1 MCHLRKG
8 DKIMKKINLLIAE
21 SNSSLQEEIKKR
33 LKCEENINVV
43 GIVSSGKACLEKIA
57 VHNDIDVLILDTVLP
72 EVDGYEVIKQ
82 CRSNYYGI
90 VKNIIVTSG
99 LVNDYLLNFLHE
111 FSVELLVM
119 KPYSLDSLISKIK
132 KVAKVST
139 THHYSLVI
147 NNNDNKEDFSKNQ
160 LLNSITHILHEV
172 GIPAHIK
179 GYNYLRTG
187 IEEMYY
193 STDMQ
198 GKITKSLYPFIARKY
213 STTSSRVER
222 AIRHAIEVAWNRG
235 NVDSID
241 DIFGYTISAYKAK
254 PTNSEFI
261 SMIADRLRLEKQS
274 EQQENYF
281 IRTI

>member
-1 MCHLRKG
+1 
-8 DKIMKKINLLIAE
+8 MKEINLLIAE
-21 SNSSLQEEIKKR
+21 PNVKLQEEIKQRIKY
-33 LKCEENINVV
+33 EDSINLID
-43 GIVSSGKACLEKIA
+43 IVSDGKLCLEKIA
-57 VHNDIDVLILDTVLP
+57 IHKDIDVLVLDSVLP
-72 EVDGYEVIKQ
+72 TIDGFEVIKQ
-82 CRSNYYGI
+82 IKSSYRSA
-90 VKNIIVTSG
+90 VKKIIVTAG
-99 LVNDYLLNFLHE
+99 LINDCLLDFLNE
-111 FSVELLVM
+111 YGIDLLVM

-132 KVAKVST
+132 NFVKNDYRN
-139 THHYSLVI
+139 HYSLVV
-147 NNNDNKEDFSKNQ
+147 NNSNSENEDISKNK
-160 LLNSITHILHEV
+160 LVNDITHILHEV

-193 STDMQ
+193 STDLQ
-198 GKITKSLYPFIARKY
+198 GKITKALYPLIARKY

-241 DIFGYTISAYKAK
+241 DIFGYTINAYKAK

-261 SMIADRLRLEKQS
+261 SMIADRLKLEHKNQ
-274 EQQENYF
+274 QQENYF